1 MLKSRLWLPG
11 GATAARMSCPGAI
24 VSGFSRSPPPARS
37 GPRDEN
43 AAVNG
48 AGSENVMVALAIVAV
63 APGVAAYALTAGRSR
78 CERCTVGTKWRSAF
92 CEFRLVF
99 TRIMPMPPASA
110 TARLLLVRAFTP
122 RSHRT
127 IFPATLAGSSTAT
140 PALSDF
146 AKQSAAEAALAPGA
160 AAAVASIRK
169 AGPTAAAARDGP
181 LYFALLPSVTLP
193 RPLRLCVPAATVV
206 IHGEGW
212 ATVDVAGPSLP
223 AEAETKTPASAANR
237 NAISAGSR
245 KLVDVPLI
253 EKLITSTPSATA

>member
-1 MLKSRLWLPG
+1 MLKSRPWLPG

-37 GPRDEN
+37 GPREEN

-48 AGSENVMVALAIVAV
+48 AGSENVMVALAMVAV
-63 APGVAAYALTAGRSR
+63 APGVAAYVFTAGPSMFD
-78 CERCTVGTKWRSAF
+78 RCTVGTKWRSAF
-92 CEFRLVF
+92 CEFGLVF

-122 RSHRT
+122 RSQTT
-127 IFPATLAGSSTAT
+127 IFPATLTGSSTAT

-146 AKQSAAEAALAPGA
+146 AKHSAAEVALAPA
-160 AAAVASIRK
+160 TAAAVELIRK

-181 LYFALLPSVTLP
+181 LNFAALPSVTLP

-206 IHGEGW
+206 IHG
-212 ATVDVAGPSLP
+212 D
-223 AEAETKTPASAANR
+223 
-237 NAISAGSR
+237 
-245 KLVDVPLI
+245 
-253 EKLITSTPSATA
+253 